1 MFECFVHFF
10 VDIFICFSEV
20 SSSLGMSQ
28 NNVFYAC
35 IYQHVRG
42 DFSGVSTF
50 FFEIHILST
59 NLDVSSFCSFY
70 YRNDVDSRYTEY
82 YVYFVILY
90 QWFQSFNQFYSLTWS
105 HVHFPVT
112 GNNFF
117 SSHVTFPLFL
127 YPFQDLI
134 LIYRLLLL
142 HLAVLFL
149 PGIPGKLHHR

>member
-1 MFECFVHFF
+1 M
-10 VDIFICFSEV
+10 
-20 SSSLGMSQ
+20 
-28 NNVFYAC
+28 
-35 IYQHVRG
+35 RG
-42 DFSGVSTF
+42 KMNKKRTDKVT
-50 FFEIHILST
+50 
-59 NLDVSSFCSFY
+59 
-70 YRNDVDSRYTEY
+70 
-82 YVYFVILY
+82 
-90 QWFQSFNQFYSLTWS
+90 
-105 HVHFPVT
+105 VHFPVT